1 MFTTK
6 VWLRRAAFG
15 VMTLALGS
23 CSHELD
29 TERAVP
35 ARASLGAEIYR
46 VFCKRIAASELPTDV
61 SGQRTR
67 SLCAGAEGPELA
79 PTERLRAMAENRARL
94 VDALDRTLPEEL
106 EDDLDAFMV
115 QLVPFY
121 DPPDER
127 LPRQTRALAELLAH
141 IADDDQAVAALERVS
156 TRVGYRP
163 LRLALGVTRPFLA
176 YPRVAELTD
185 TALATVDDGGSAS
198 AEWDALLRA
207 LALEL
212 ATASADTP
220 TPGAESTLAVARELL
235 LRTDPAFGDGTAL
248 LLTRRDPRGIVLPA
262 GGVVAAPF
270 VDMNGDSL
278 ADVDPL
284 GRFVGAAGGLLD
296 LPAPFRI
303 LGEEGVARDP
313 SGRALRE
320 TDRTPIF
327 ATLDVDATLLAGVAR
342 ESAGWLDPERPTL
355 LNLAQGL
362 SRLLGPE
369 VTRTETL
376 GAVDVRYPGYDTS
389 AGPLFDLV
397 HGVGHVLDDPEVDDT
412 LALAEVL
419 LREHEHELAGVIEAG
434 LFGAEVAD
442 ADPRAALAAESELW
456 DDVLQ
461 VGEWITQEPGLME
474 ALLRALA
481 DPRSKRLGTIYAEM
495 MRHRDAVGWDPSD
508 TNRPMRD
515 QVWDEP
521 VDRDAADVPE
531 NESLFQR
538 SIAIIHD
545 LDGVRVCNKDGA
557 RLRLRVIGLSITYPL
572 FGGSFDECELI
583 EIENVAEAYALSI
596 AGRYELELKDGFLNA
611 LVDFGDRVGLSVD
624 AILERS
630 SGIDG
635 LTRRPTPEAL
645 NRLVFLREGNPFL
658 EDLFDPVPQRDG
670 LAITE
675 RHDPIVFA
683 WERAFHFCGDELHPA
698 GSAPCAAPEVV
709 TFYEAMTPLI
719 EAFDSFD
726 RRTADRFLFGRLIT
740 ALHTHWPSAR
750 ATATQDDDP
759 AAPFFAHHDDGRS
772 FEPIVSTLFSDCG
785 RASPGGRCD
794 GGLGGKLVSR
804 LHELVARADALEL
817 RPGVDGIDV
826 LAAAGEQLIDP
837 ARNVG
842 IANRRGVDTTFT
854 SGRSREIPYSPLLL
868 LLDSLRGVD
877 EAFAPVPDRLARW
890 RDARGAI
897 VDQLLTVRERGGNRE
912 LANRRAHALT
922 LALLTFV
929 RERVAV
935 HRDDGDLTEW
945 SLSLAPRL
953 EETLGSAVG
962 AASLRF
968 LEAVD
973 RDEDAKQELSG
984 FVQYLMDEASANDA
998 FDSTLLASAD
1008 LLQLLDDDAN
1018 FVPLLNALSE
1028 GLAPGVRDRAAA
1040 GGTIEPSAIPLDGST
1055 LDETVRLL
1063 RAVVDVDERRTLAA
1077 VLRNLVALPAS
1088 RDGETPLETVVD
1100 VVAEVNRVE
1109 PGLGTNLSADDH
1121 RAVLRSVDEFLTDP
1135 DRGLERIYR
1144 VVQSRTLPD

>member
-1 MFTTK
+1 MSK
-6 VWLRRAAFG
+6 SWPRLRRVVIG
-15 VMTLALGS
+15 VVTLALGS

-46 VFCKRIAASELPTDV
+46 IFCKRIAASELPTDV
-61 SGQRTR
+61 TGRQSRA
-67 SLCAGAEGPELA
+67 LCAGEEGPELA
-79 PTERLRAMAENRARL
+79 PTPRLRAMAENRDRL
-94 VDALDRTLPEEL
+94 VDALDRTLPEPL

-127 LPRQTRALAELLAH
+127 LPSQTRALAELLAR
-141 IADDDQAVAALERVS
+141 IAEDDEAVGALERVS

-163 LRLALGVTRPFLA
+163 LRLALGVTRPFLS
-176 YPRVAELTD
+176 YPRVTELTQ

-212 ATASADTP
+212 ATSEEEP
-220 TPGAESTLAVARELL
+220 TLPGEESTLAIGRELL
-235 LRTDPAFGDGTAL
+235 LRTNPAFGDGTAL
-248 LLTRRDPRGIVLPA
+248 FLTQRDRRGIVLPA
-262 GGVVAAPF
+262 GGTVVAPF
-270 VDMNGDSL
+270 VDMNGDGL

-284 GRFVGAAGGLLD
+284 GRFVGEAGGLLE
-296 LPAPFRI
+296 LPAPFRV
-303 LGEEGVARDP
+303 LGETGIARDP

-327 ATLDVDATLLAGVAR
+327 ATVDVDATLLAGVTR
-342 ESAGWLDPERPTL
+342 ESVGWLDPERPTL

-362 SRLLGPE
+362 SLLLGPE
-369 VTRTETL
+369 AERTETL
-376 GAVDVRYPGYDTS
+376 GAIDVRYDGYDT
-389 AGPLFDLV
+389 AQGPLFDLV
-397 HGVGHVLDDPEVDDT
+397 HGVGHVIDDAEVDDT
-412 LALAEVL
+412 LALTEIL
-419 LREHEHELAGVIEAG
+419 LRDHEHELAGVIEAG
-434 LFGAEVAD
+434 LFGDAVAD
-442 ADPRAALAAESELW
+442 ADTRAALAENSELW
-456 DDVLQ
+456 DDVIQ
-461 VGEWITQEPGLME
+461 VGELIAQEPGLME

-495 MRHRDAVGWDPSD
+495 MRHRDAVGWDPAD

-521 VDRDAADVPE
+521 VDHDAADTPE

-538 SIAIIHD
+538 SIAVIHD

-583 EIENVAEAYALSI
+583 EIENVAEAYALAI

-624 AILERS
+624 AILEES

-645 NRLVFLREGNPFL
+645 NRLVFLREGNAFL
-658 EDLFDPVPQRDG
+658 EDLFDPIPQRDG
-670 LAITE
+670 VIITE

-683 WERAFHFCGDELHPA
+683 WERAFHFCGDELYPA

-709 TFYEAMTPLI
+709 TFYQAMTPLL

-726 RRTADRFLFGRLIT
+726 RRTEGRFLFARLIT

-759 AAPFFAHHDDGRS
+759 AAPLFAHHDDGRS
-772 FEPIVSTLFSDCG
+772 YEPIVASLFGDCG
-785 RASPGGRCD
+785 YAGDRRCNPA
-794 GGLGGKLVSR
+794 LGGKLISR
-804 LHELVARADALEL
+804 LHELTLQLDSVEL
-817 RPGVDGIDV
+817 RPGVDGLDV
-826 LAAAGEQLIDP
+826 LAAAGEKLIDP
-837 ARNVG
+837 ARNAG
-842 IANRRGVDTTFT
+842 LANRRGIDTTFT
-854 SGRSREIPYSPLLL
+854 NDRTREIPYSPLLL
-868 LLDSLRGVD
+868 LLDSLNGFD
-877 EAFAPVPDRLARW
+877 EAFEPAPDRLTRW

-897 VDQLLTVRERGGNRE
+897 VDQLLTVRERGGRRE

-922 LALLTFV
+922 QTLVPFV
-929 RERVAV
+929 RERVAS
-935 HRDDGDLTEW
+935 HRADGDLEEW

-953 EETLGSAVG
+953 ETTLGSAVG
-962 AASLRF
+962 SSALRF

-973 RDEDAKQELSG
+973 RDEGAKEELSG
-984 FVQYLMDEASANDA
+984 LIQYLMNDASDNDA
-998 FDSTLLASAD
+998 FDNTLLATAD
-1008 LLQLLDDDAN
+1008 LLQLLDDELN
-1018 FVPLLNALSE
+1018 LVPLLNVLSE
-1028 GLAPGVRDRAAA
+1028 GLAPGVRERVAA
-1040 GGTIEPSAIPLDGST
+1040 GGTIDPSTLSLDGST
-1055 LDETVRLL
+1055 LDETVKLL
-1063 RAVVDVDERRTLAA
+1063 RAIVDVDDRRTLAA
-1077 VLRNLVALPAS
+1077 VLRNVVALPEGG
-1088 RDGETPLETVVD
+1088 DGETPLETVVD
-1100 VVAEVNRVE
+1100 VIAEVNRAE
-1109 PGLGTNLSADDH
+1109 PGLGTSLRAEDH
-1121 RAVLRSVDEFLTDP
+1121 RSVLGHVDEFLTDP

-1144 VVQSRTLPD
+1144 VVQNRTLPD